1 MIRMPLAH
9 ASLLAIAISLAAC
22 GDSSDKE
29 KSAATAPAAAT
40 TSPAAAP
47 TANPAAPISTAPSTK
62 VDESPAKVVVNHYAE
77 LAYAAFSDSLN
88 TAQTLQGAVNALL
101 AKPSDATLK
110 AARQAW
116 VASRVP
122 YLQTEAF
129 RFGNTVIDD
138 WEGQVNAWP
147 LDEGLIDYTDKGY
160 EHALGNPGGS
170 ANIIANTEIQVGED
184 KIDVKDI
191 TPEKLASLNE
201 LGGSEANVTT
211 GYHAIEF
218 LLWGQDLNGTGPGA
232 GNRPA
237 SDYLEGPGATGGHND
252 RRRAYLKAVTDLL
265 VSDLEEMVGQ
275 WRPDVAD
282 NYRAT
287 LEKEPADAGL
297 RKMLFGMGSLSLG
310 ELAGERMKVA
320 LEANSPE
327 DEHDCFSDNT
337 HNSAFY
343 NAKGIRN
350 IYLGEYTR
358 VDGSKLTGASLSSLV
373 AAADKTTDL
382 TLQAALADTEGRLQ
396 VIVDHA
402 NKGEH
407 FDQLIASGNSAGNQV
422 IRDAIAALVKQT
434 SAIEQAAGKL
444 GITDLNPD
452 TADHEF

>member
-1 MIRMPLAH
+1 MIRMPLAS
-9 ASLLAIAISLAAC
+9 ASLLAIAISLAGC

-29 KSAATAPAAAT
+29 KAADKVPTPAASTATATTAT
-40 TSPAAAP
+40 ASV
-47 TANPAAPISTAPSTK
+47 N
-62 VDESPAKVVVNHYAE
+62 VDESAARVVVDHYAE
-77 LAYAAFSDSLN
+77 LAYAAFSDSLS
-88 TAQTLQGAVNALL
+88 TAQTLQSAVDAFL
-101 AKPSDATLK
+101 AKPGDATLK
-110 AARQAW
+110 AARDAW

-129 RFGNTVIDD
+129 RFGNTLIDD

-147 LDEGLIDYTDKGY
+147 LDEGLIDYTDKSY
-160 EHALGNPGGS
+160 EHALGNPAAT

-184 KIDVKDI
+184 KVDVKDI

-237 SDYLEGPGATGGHND
+237 SDYLEGAGATGGHNE

-265 VSDLEEMVGQ
+265 VSDLKEMVGQ
-275 WRPDVAD
+275 WQPNVAD

-287 LEKEPADAGL
+287 LAKEPVDAGL
-297 RKMLFGMGSLSLG
+297 RKMLFGIGSLSLG
-310 ELAGERMKVA
+310 ELAGERLKVA

-373 AAADKTTDL
+373 AKADKTTDL
-382 TLQAALADTEGRLQ
+382 TLQADLADTEARMQ

-407 FDQLIASGNSAGNQV
+407 FDQLIAPGNSAGNQV

-434 SAIEQAAGKL
+434 GAIEQAAGKL

>member
-1 MIRMPLAH
+1 MIRMPLAS
-9 ASLLAIAISLAAC
+9 ASLLAIAISLAGC
-22 GDSSDKE
+22 GDNSDKE
-29 KSAATAPAAAT
+29 KAADQPPTPAASTAAATAASAT
-40 TSPAAAP
+40 
-47 TANPAAPISTAPSTK
+47 PS
-62 VDESPAKVVVNHYAE
+62 VNVEQNEAKAVVGHYAE
-77 LAYAAFSDSLN
+77 LAHAAFSDSLS
-88 TAQTLQGAVNALL
+88 TAKTLQTAVNAFL

-129 RFGNTVIDD
+129 RFGNTIIDD

-147 LDEGLIDYTDKGY
+147 LDEGLIDYTDKSY

-170 ANIIANTEIQVGED
+170 ANIIANTELQVGED
-184 KIDVKDI
+184 KVDVKDI

-237 SDYLEGPGATGGHND
+237 SDYLEGAGATGGHND

-275 WRPDVAD
+275 WQPNVAD

-287 LEKEPADAGL
+287 LEKEPVDAGL
-297 RKMLFGMGSLSLG
+297 RKMFFGMGSLSLG

-358 VDGSKLTGASLSSLV
+358 ADGSKLTGASLASLV
-373 AAADKTTDL
+373 AKADKATDT
-382 TLQAALADTEGRLQ
+382 TLQADLADTEARLQ

-422 IRDAIAALVKQT
+422 VRDAITSLVKQT
-434 SAIEQAAGKL
+434 GAIEQAAGKL